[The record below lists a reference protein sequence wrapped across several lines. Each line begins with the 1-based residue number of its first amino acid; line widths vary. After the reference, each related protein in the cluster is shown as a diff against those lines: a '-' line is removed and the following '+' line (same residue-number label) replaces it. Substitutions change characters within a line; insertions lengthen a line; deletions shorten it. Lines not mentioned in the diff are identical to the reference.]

1 MKIIILKVNTNLSF
15 RFIGWR
21 AISSKLASTD
31 KQEFNAN
38 VGYFG
43 VGICHDICFSKVA
56 TFLSR

>member
-15 RFIGWR
+15 GFIGWR
-21 AISSKLASTD
+21 AISSKLVGTD
-31 KQEFNAN
+31 KQEFNAD
-38 VGYFG
+38 VGHFG